1 MPEENSI
8 AGIGLIEVLGRGH
21 LLECKDCKD
30 RKCYTEGK
38 TCFPW
43 SEEMEKAYSDPV
55 DKKMHATST
64 ALEGNYYMQLTR
76 LEEII
81 KFSQEMGYTT
91 IGIANCIGLAR
102 EAGIIASIMEDFF
115 TVKVVC
121 CKVCGKDKKE
131 LELTQINDEKYESMC
146 NPVGQALY
154 LNKEKTQLNLMVGL
168 CVGHDILFTKY
179 SEAPVTTLVV
189 KDRVLAHNPLG
200 AIYSRYYLKN
210 KFKVSGVL

>member
-1 MPEENSI
+1 M
-8 AGIGLIEVLGRGH
+8 LK
-21 LLECKDCKD
+21 CKDCKE
-30 RKCYTEGK
+30 RECYTDGK

-43 SEEMEKAYSDPV
+43 TEKMESAYSDPV
-55 DKKMHATST
+55 NKKMHATST

-76 LEEII
+76 LEEVI
-81 KFSQEMGYTT
+81 KFAQEMDYKQ

-102 EAGIIASIMEDFF
+102 EAEVIASILEQFF

-121 CKVCGKDKKE
+121 CKVCGKDKKD
-131 LELTQINDEKYESMC
+131 LGLTQINKDKYESMC
-146 NPVGQALY
+146 NPVGQAFY
-154 LNKEKTQLNLMVGL
+154 LNQEKTDLNLLVGL
-168 CVGHDILFTKY
+168 CIGHDILFTKH

-210 KFKVSGVL
+210 KFKVPDIL